1 MEHFNCKKLNE
12 VFNIDGLDSIL
23 VESVNELNSN
33 IIGPPTNNQRN
44 KIIDFVDKRLEILKI
59 KTKSEEIVYQKE
71 RNNYVKSIDDWINET
86 IKDLL
91 HQQRKYLVES
101 EELSLSEYKKVRKRF
116 IAFIEQLDVELG
128 ERLYQKKRTKPKPIN
143 TVNLIKREQKIKD
156 ALQQQKNFLN
166 KQKLD
171 YTKLKT

>member
-23 VESVNELNSN
+23 VESVNELNSTT
-33 IIGPPTNNQRN
+33 IAPPTNNQRN
-44 KIIDFVDKRLEILKI
+44 KINDFVDKRLEILKI
-59 KTKSEEIVYQKE
+59 KTKSEEVVYQKE
-71 RNNYVKSIDDWINET
+71 RNNYIKSIDDWINET

-91 HQQRKYLVES
+91 QQQRKYLIET
-101 EELSLSEYKKVRKRF
+101 EKLSLSEYKKVRERF
-116 IAFIEQLDVELG
+116 VAFIEQLDVELG
-128 ERLYQKKRTKPKPIN
+128 ERLYQKKLTKPKPIN
-143 TVNLIKREQKIKD
+143 TVNLIKREQKIKG

-171 YTKLKT
+171 CTKLKV